1 MNKNVSKYA
10 SEHWSD
16 SDYKVR
22 AEIAHQKSVC
32 VATSVVRKAVLETFE
47 KAFCLGEEEMKQK
60 ATEAFRHF
68 VEDYCNESG
77 RKDIAAESE
86 HYLKIFNELINA

>member
-22 AEIAHQKSVC
+22 TEIAHQKRV
-32 VATSVVRKAVLETFE
+32 
-47 KAFCLGEEEMKQK
+47 
-60 ATEAFRHF
+60 
-68 VEDYCNESG
+68 
-77 RKDIAAESE
+77 
-86 HYLKIFNELINA
+86 